1 MLHSATCTRTSNPN
15 PQSRAL
21 QVATDAV
28 RMASTLCQEVQGQ
41 LMRQDE
47 QAVTKDDKS
56 LVTLADYAAQVGIWL
71 GAQRLGSRAWC
82 HQGKNRWQVPD
93 HACRRRSGWMGG
105 GDDINQR
112 PGRPPDTGAPCA
124 ACRFGFRNTF
134 MRVIPKTCLVRPPW
148 SYGSKC
154 AGRGSVGIQLAPFG
168 DLDTAGALW
177 GSLAETRPLNLQR
190 VAYTPTARAAPS
202 PSTRKGRKIL
212 SC

>member
-1 MLHSATCTRTSNPN
+1 
-15 PQSRAL
+15 
-21 QVATDAV
+21 
-28 RMASTLCQEVQGQ
+28 
-41 LMRQDE
+41 MRQDE

-177 GSLAETRPLNLQR
+177 GSGYSWRPLGISCGD
-190 VAYTPTARAAPS
+190 PPPESTARGLYTHCACCTLALHPQGAENPELLS
-202 PSTRKGRKIL
+202 SESSSST
-212 SC
+212 